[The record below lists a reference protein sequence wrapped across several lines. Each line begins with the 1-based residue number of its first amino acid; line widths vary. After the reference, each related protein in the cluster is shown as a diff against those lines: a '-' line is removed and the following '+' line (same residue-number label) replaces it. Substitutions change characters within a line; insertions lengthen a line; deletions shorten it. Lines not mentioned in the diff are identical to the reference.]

1 MFEALAVPAINRLLR
16 DNTWA
21 ADALRVHSGKTA
33 VLSSPPFE
41 LRLAVLDSGELAP
54 GASDAEPHVTIRAT
68 PGVLMRLA
76 ARDASAWS
84 AAQVD
89 GDMQFAAAIDHVRRN
104 LHWDYEENLSRVFGD
119 VAAHRMAGAMREI
132 DRWGRATVRNL
143 AQNVVEYA
151 TYESPVLASAA
162 SIETFNRDVDEARDE
177 AARLE
182 KRIELIQRQL
192 AGG

>member
-1 MFEALAVPAINRLLR
+1 MFEPLAVAAINRLLR
-16 DNTWA
+16 ENTWA

-33 VLSSPPFE
+33 LLSSPPFE
-41 LRLAVLDSGELAP
+41 LRLAVLDSGELRAGAP
-54 GASDAEPHVTIRAT
+54 EVEPNVRIVAT
-68 PGVLMRLA
+68 PGVLLRLA

-84 AAQVD
+84 AARVD

-104 LHWDYEENLSRVFGD
+104 LEWDYEEDLSRVFGD
-119 VAAHRMAGAMREI
+119 VAAHRVGRAMREL

-151 TYESPVLASAA
+151 THENPVLASGA
-162 SIETFNRDVDEARDE
+162 SLDTFNREVDEVRDA

-182 KRIELIQRQL
+182 KRIELMQREL
-192 AGG
+192 AS

>member
-1 MFEALAVPAINRLLR
+1 MFEPLAVAAINRLLR
-16 DNTWA
+16 ENTWA

-33 VLSSPPFE
+33 LLSSPPFE
-41 LRLAVLDSGELAP
+41 LRLAVLDSGELRAGAP
-54 GASDAEPHVTIRAT
+54 EVEPNVRIVAT
-68 PGVLMRLA
+68 PGVLLRLA

-84 AAQVD
+84 AARVD

-104 LHWDYEENLSRVFGD
+104 LEWDYEEDLSRVFGD
-119 VAAHRMAGAMREI
+119 VAAHRVGRAMREL

-151 TYESPVLASAA
+151 TYENPVLASGA
-162 SIETFNRDVDEARDE
+162 SLDTFNREVDEVRDA

-182 KRIELIQRQL
+182 KRIELMQREL
-192 AGG
+192 AS